1 MSLCGRQIQDTGFT
15 GTTDG
20 LGSALQNP
28 YGLIQPSGSISDK
41 CTPEYDD
48 GSYFGDPAFLWGQS
62 HSDQVTALEAN
73 LATERVQESSN
84 YPAVNGYFS
93 LGFSWDSTSSS
104 SHQTLHQAIASSNS
118 ILTGILNSGS
128 EKLFPGHVF
137 GASAQSNRR
146 LSDLSE
152 TAAPTILV
160 QNGFPDGKVGAFF
173 AEPITGSTHIVLS
186 KDWLESLPSSVEI
199 ESVLL
204 EEYGHFLDFY
214 LNGCNDSPGD
224 EGRQFSAYIT
234 GNNIYVSDTEAPD
247 HGFLDIN
254 GIITPVEFA
263 TRESLTVDV
272 NRQSLDFSNATSIQG
287 DGTNQGDLIKYSNVV
302 TIDSKLI
309 DAVVEVVE
317 INNAEI
323 VSIDSTDV
331 PTTNTAYLQ
340 PRLGPATGAG
350 GYLELGIK
358 FYEAGSYT
366 GIGTGKQATL
376 QNVLVN
382 SYDIDLTQ
390 YQTFSG
396 FSSYE
401 LTDNTD
407 LSVTVLDDN
416 SVRFRDDNDVDRTG
430 TDARARVRV
439 LYDSV
444 TDFQMRMANDFPGK
458 WWLGL
463 PPGGKSF
470 FALDFSVGAVWEDSS
485 GNSQTVVVED
495 TPARSLSWTNIS
507 FQEQNTNDG
516 SITGTAVAE
525 LRNPSGASFAG
536 NIGDAIAFNEFNAPN
551 GLTAVVTKTNNT
563 QASITFSGQATAHDI
578 SDSLNNIIIEF
589 QDASFE
595 GVSASDVTA
604 STRSDI
610 SIDFI
615 NAAPTI
621 SNATSSLDYYEGD
634 GRKLVDQTISI
645 ADEDNANL
653 ASASI
658 SISSDEYVKAED
670 QLAFDNQNGITG
682 SWDNDAGVL
691 TLTGNASVSDYQSAL
706 RSIGYENTNED
717 DPSSSTRTITFSVSD
732 GNNSSSDVDVD
743 IRVIPVNDAPSLTL
757 SSGSLSYTEGDGAKV
772 LDGAL
777 TLADVDSTSL
787 SSASVFFD
795 SGFQAAEDTLD
806 FDSDI
811 AANAGLASTY
821 NSDTGRLEF
830 TGNASVAEYQNLLRS
845 ISYQNT
851 NTDEPSAIQ
860 RKIQFTLSD
869 GSLTSQVKEIA
880 INLTPI
886 TVSTYTNV
894 VDSGVVVEGNV
905 VELRATLSGA
915 SSSEAVQFSFSVSGD
930 STAAAG
936 IDYQTTPTFTNGVTL
951 VEGTDQINIPAGV
964 GDFKIIFETIDDLDV
979 EITETLITQLSGL
992 RDITYLT
999 DGAGTALEMSSININ
1014 EGSPYAVFRADGVE
1028 GQKIKF
1034 EIIEYGSDAA
1044 AAADS
1049 AGSTAATV
1057 GTDIQDTIQKHNGKN
1072 WEDLSQGLFTSYP
1085 TGSTTLLVRIPINN
1099 DTPFENAESFKLKAT
1114 AQAIDPILSDDNNQI
1129 EVNAFGVIGDD
1140 SRGPIYNESGAIDPF
1155 ATKDDDRPVKVDNV
1169 IVNEGSNSAIFTVSQ
1184 SQDLVNPI
1192 KISLTISDNDQ
1203 LNVVAG
1209 EGVYDDTNPSLSYWN
1224 GAIWSVYNPGQILDL
1239 SAASPLFVRVDIS
1252 AEQDDVF
1259 EGKTDP
1265 KALVQ
1270 GESFRLNV
1278 HYGASTVYG
1287 TSEIRDDGSG
1297 VIFTSEIVDGTPV
1310 TSKTNLDDDLDKD
1323 GIAPHVE
1330 EILATLASS
1339 SGKGGADGD
1348 LNNDGVPD
1356 AEQSA
1361 VATLA
1366 WIDEASFDSALA
1378 GELVDVKPIVSL
1390 SALAGSDDYTVNSNY
1405 QLMSI
1410 DVLGGGDVDYL
1421 DGSGRPTGSSI
1432 VDAPWDALKFELEG
1446 IGGGLPDMDLVRDGT
1461 QVRLSIDVS
1470 RSEIAEGD
1478 LNAFYKYVSTQAL
1491 TDYQNAGLQLYALDG
1506 SEITRAGWYDFTQ
1519 LEEGGDGASF
1529 VFENGYLSRINLII
1543 TDNSFGDSDPT
1554 AGRILDPGTPV
1565 KVSSPAS
1572 ADSSSS
1578 TGSKSLASAESAESA
1593 LKRGGLVSFALD
1605 LTSVDKHLS
1614 SRLSSNSYGPY
1625 VAASRTSR
1633 DYFMFGRSGLPPARR
1648 FLLDDAQSDVL
1659 GSSSASATASVQEP
1673 QRQQQSFDKAAL
1685 RDAQLVNELE
1695 VDQSSDR
1702 MSPLVAPVIA
1712 TAALLFLPVR
1722 QRVDRIRSRLLN
1734 RFKKLVPIRTKVLN
1748 PSLLFLAKKLNSDG
1762 CACYLACPLTDSLC
1776 VVPICSFESFHSD
1789 AYRLDQASWLFIQEK
1804 LEQLS
1809 AGSKSLLLC
1818 DERIDLSDRPSS
1830 HGQCMSFDV
1839 SPRLPFDESL
1849 LSEAGVGLPDLYC
1862 VSSAVTTPVGV
1873 FSRSR
1878 AWSALGNSVLRKE
1891 LVCEYAF
1898 DAVAAGQ
1905 MCVLLSVVGR
1915 FSSSVCCD

>member
-1 MSLCGRQIQDTGFT
+1 METESLVAWWTDTESCINISPFHEYRHGIPHDLSLDYIVNTKQILYDIQTTSATPLSTLDEHNRRPVGYANAVDTPIFLDASEIDLKNDLST
-15 GTTDG
+15 ESLDYSSVNKQIRNAVE
-20 LGSALQNP
+20 SANTRLFSTLILDKSINP
-28 YGLIQPSGSISDK
+28 ILHLLDE
-41 CTPEYDD
+41 TH
-48 GSYFGDPAFLWGQS
+48 L
-62 HSDQVTALEAN
+62 
-73 LATERVQESSN
+73 ESSN
-84 YPAVNGYFS
+84 YPDFTRFS
-93 LGFSWDSTSSS
+93 PPSISLFSD
-104 SHQTLHQAIASSNS
+104 
-118 ILTGILNSGS
+118 
-128 EKLFPGHVF
+128 
-137 GASAQSNRR
+137 
-146 LSDLSE
+146 
-152 TAAPTILV
+152 
-160 QNGFPDGKVGAFF
+160 FPDYKVGAFF
-173 AEPITGSTHIVLS
+173 VDSLTGSGQILLS
-186 KDWLESLPSSVEI
+186 QQWLESNPDQVDI

-204 EEYGHFLDFY
+204 EEYGHYLDY
-214 LNGCNDSPGD
+214 CLNGTKDSEGD
-224 EGRQFSAYIT
+224 EGYQFSNLILDKT
-234 GNNIYVSDTEAPD
+234 PSKNVSTSD
-247 HGFLDIN
+247 HGVLLIN
-254 GIITPVEFA
+254 GISTPVEFA
-263 TRESLTVDV
+263 TRDSLTLNVD
-272 NRQSLDFSNATSIQG
+272 RQSLDFNDSTNIVG
-287 DGTNQGDLIKYSNVV
+287 DGTSQGDLVKYNNVI
-302 TIDSKLI
+302 TIDGQSV
-309 DAVVEVVE
+309 DALVEVLDLVGTSVL
-317 INNAEI
+317 AL
-323 VSIDSTDV
+323 DSTLV
-331 PTTNTAYLQ
+331 PTEKEEYLQ
-340 PRLGPATGAG
+340 PRISGY
-350 GYLELGIK
+350 GYLELGLE
-358 FYEAGSYT
+358 FYESGSYT
-366 GIGTGKQATL
+366 GGDSGNQVTL

-382 SYDIDLTQ
+382 SYDIDLLQ

-401 LTDNTD
+401 LADSTD
-407 LSVTVLDDN
+407 LSVTLLSDN
-416 SVRFRDDNDVDRTG
+416 SVRFRDDGYQRRDGIEDS
-430 TDARARVRV
+430 RARVRV
-439 LYDSV
+439 FYDSL
-444 TDFQMRMANDFPGK
+444 TSFKIRMANDDNR
-458 WWLGL
+458 
-463 PPGGKSF
+463 GGQSF
-470 FALDFSVGAVWEDSS
+470 FALDFAVGLDWKDPS
-485 GNSQTVVVED
+485 GNPITPETFE
-495 TPARSLSWTNIS
+495 TPARSILWSNIN

-536 NIGDAIAFNEFNAPN
+536 NIGDAIAFNEFNAPD
-551 GLTAVVTKTNNT
+551 GLTAVVTKTADT
-563 QASITFSGQATAHDI
+563 KASITFSGQATAHDI

-589 QDASFE
+589 QDASFQ

-615 NAAPTI
+615 NVAPTI

-645 ADEDNANL
+645 ADEDNVNL

-658 SISSDEYVKAED
+658 SISSEYVKAED
-670 QLAFDNQNGITG
+670 QLVFENQNGITG
-682 SWDNDAGVL
+682 SWNNDSGVL
-691 TLTGNASVSDYQSAL
+691 TLTGNASVGDYQSAL
-706 RSIGYENTNED
+706 RSIRYENTNED
-717 DPSSSTRTITFSVSD
+717 NPSSSARTITFSVSD
-732 GNNSSSDVDVD
+732 GNNSSSDIDVDV
-743 IRVIPVNDAPSLTL
+743 RVIPVNDAPSLTL

-821 NSDTGRLEF
+821 NSDTGHLEF
-830 TGNASVAEYQNLLRS
+830 TGNASVMEYQNLLRS

-851 NTDEPSAIQ
+851 NTDEPSVIQ

-886 TVSTYTNV
+886 TVSTYANV

-930 STAAAG
+930 STAVAG
-936 IDYQTTPTFTNGVTL
+936 IDYQITPTFTNGVTL
-951 VEGTDQINIPAGV
+951 VEGTDQITIPAGV

-979 EITETLITQLSGL
+979 EITETLITQLSDL

-1044 AAADS
+1044 AAEDS
-1049 AGSTAATV
+1049 AGSTAAIV

-1129 EVNAFGVIGDD
+1129 EVNAFGVIADD
-1140 SRGPIYNESGAIDPF
+1140 SRGPIYNDSGAIDPF

-1224 GAIWSVYNPGQILDL
+1224 GASWSVYNPGQILDL

-1278 HYGASTVYG
+1278 HYDASTVYG

-1390 SALAGSDDYTVNSNY
+1390 SALAGSSDYTVNSNY

-1421 DGSGRPTGSSI
+1421 DGSGRPTGSTI

-1446 IGGGLPDMDLVRDGT
+1446 IGGALPDIDLVRDGT

-1491 TDYQNAGLQLYALDG
+1491 TGYQNAGLQLYALDG
-1506 SEITRAGWYDFTQ
+1506 SEITQAGWYDFTQ
-1519 LEEGGDGASF
+1519 LEDGGDGASF
-1529 VFENGYLSRINLII
+1529 VFENGYLSRIDLII

-1572 ADSSSS
+1572 ADSSGS
-1578 TGSKSLASAESAESA
+1578 TGSKSLGSTEPA

-1625 VAASRTSR
+1625 VATSRTSR
-1633 DYFMFGRSGLPPARR
+1633 DYFMFGRSGLPPERR
-1648 FLLDDAQSDVL
+1648 FLLDDAQSNFA
-1659 GSSSASATASVQEP
+1659 GSSSASATASVQEL
-1673 QRQQQSFDKAAL
+1673 QRQQQSLDKAAVS
-1685 RDAQLVNELE
+1685 DAQLAKGLE
-1695 VDQSSDR
+1695 GDQSSDP
-1702 MSPLVAPVIA
+1702 MSPLVVPAIA

-1722 QRVDRIRSRLLN
+1722 QRVDDIRSRLLN
-1734 RFKKLVPIRTKVLN
+1734 RFKSLVPIRAKALS
-1748 PSLLFLAKKLNSDG
+1748 PALLFLGKKLNSDAY
-1762 CACYLACPLTDSLC
+1762 ACYLACPSTDALC
-1776 VVPICSFESFHSD
+1776 VVPICSFDSFHCD
-1789 AYRLDQASWLFIQEK
+1789 AYRLDQASWLLIQEK

-1818 DERIDLSDRPSS
+1818 DERIDLSDRPRS
-1830 HGQCMSFDV
+1830 HAQCMNFDV
-1839 SPRLPFDESL
+1839 SPRLPFDGSL
-1849 LSEAGVGLPDLYC
+1849 LSEAGVDLPDLYC
-1862 VSSAVTTPVGV
+1862 VSSAITTSMDV

-1878 AWSALGNSVLRKE
+1878 AWSALGDSVLVKE
-1891 LVCEYAF
+1891 LVGEYAF
-1898 DAVAAGQ
+1898 DEVAARQ
-1905 MCVLLSVVGR
+1905 MCMLLSVVGR
-1915 FSSSVCCD
+1915 SSGWNALTSEGLSSS